1 MARPPRKSA
10 EKESRDVTPD
20 ETALWDSVMREAQPL
35 PDAKRTRR
43 KPPDDAMP
51 PAVPAKPEPAQA
63 KPAVKA
69 KPAEGALPAKPS
81 FTVEGRG
88 TVERSGE
95 MPAGRRAPF
104 AGLDKRN
111 AQRLRRGQMPID
123 ARLDLH
129 GMTREAA
136 HGALTG
142 FIRGGALRGHRCVLV
157 ITGKGAP
164 RGGDDAGFMPNRS
177 AGILRAEVPRWLG
190 EAALKP
196 QIVAWTPA
204 IAKHG
209 GSGALYVLLRRKR
222 DTK

>member
-1 MARPPRKSA
+1 
-10 EKESRDVTPD
+10 
-20 ETALWDSVMREAQPL
+20 MREAEPL
-35 PDAKRTRR
+35 SESKRTRR
-43 KPPDDAMP
+43 KPPDETKP
-51 PAVPAKPEPAQA
+51 PAAPVQPQPAQVTPTEKT
-63 KPAVKA
+63 KPARKTPPV
-69 KPAEGALPAKPS
+69 P
-81 FTVEGRG
+81 
-88 TVERSGE
+88 VERSGE
-95 MPAGRRAPF
+95 MPVGRRSPF
-104 AGLDKRN
+104 AGLDRRN

-136 HGALTG
+136 HGALIG
-142 FIRGGALRGHRCVLV
+142 FLRGGAERGHRCVLV

-196 QIVAWTPA
+196 QVVAWTPA
-204 IAKHG
+204 TAKHG
-209 GSGALYVLLRRKR
+209 GSGALYILLRRKR

>member
-1 MARPPRKSA
+1 MARPPRKSPA
-10 EKESRDVTPD
+10 SPEPPEKESRNVTPD
-20 ETALWDSVMREAQPL
+20 EAALWDSVMREAQPL
-35 PDAKRTRR
+35 PDSTRMRR
-43 KPPDDAMP
+43 KLPGQAK
-51 PAVPAKPEPAQA
+51 PAAAPAKPEPARTN
-63 KPAVKA
+63 PAEKA
-69 KPAEGALPAKPS
+69 KPAGQAPPAKPP
-81 FTVEGRG
+81 VV
-88 TVERSGE
+88 VERSGE

-104 AGLDKRN
+104 AGLDRRN

-136 HGALTG
+136 HGALIG
-142 FIRGGALRGHRCVLV
+142 FIRGGAERGHRCVLV

-164 RGGDDAGFMPNRS
+164 RGGDDAGFMPDRS

-222 DTK
+222 DTS

>member
-1 MARPPRKSA
+1 MTSEEA
-10 EKESRDVTPD
+10 
-20 ETALWDSVMREAQPL
+20 ALWDSVMREARPL

-43 KPPDDAMP
+43 TPPGDAKA
-51 PAVPAKPEPAQA
+51 PAAPAEPEPAQGKPARQA
-63 KPAVKA
+63 KPAGKA
-69 KPAEGALPAKPS
+69 PPAKPP

-95 MPAGRRAPF
+95 MPVGRRAPF
-104 AGLDKRN
+104 AGLDRRN

-129 GMTREAA
+129 GMTRDAA
-136 HGALTG
+136 HGALIG
-142 FIRGGALRGHRCVLV
+142 FVRSGSERGHRCVLV
-157 ITGKGAP
+157 ITGKGTL
-164 RGGDDAGFMPNRS
+164 RGGGDTGFMPDRS

-204 IAKHG
+204 TAKHG

-222 DTK
+222 ATK

>member
-1 MARPPRKSA
+1 MARPPRKSPA
-10 EKESRDVTPD
+10 PPEKENRNVTP
-20 ETALWDSVMREAQPL
+20 EEAALWDSVMGETQPL
-35 PDAKRTRR
+35 PDVKRTRR
-43 KPPDDAMP
+43 KPPGDAKP
-51 PAVPAKPEPAQA
+51 PAAPAEPESAQGKPAKEAN
-63 KPAVKA
+63 PAVKA
-69 KPAEGALPAKPS
+69 PPANPPV
-81 FTVEGRG
+81 TVEQ
-88 TVERSGE
+88 SGE

-104 AGLDKRN
+104 AGLDRRN

-129 GMTREAA
+129 GMTRDAA
-136 HGALTG
+136 HGALIG
-142 FIRGGALRGHRCVLV
+142 FLRSGAERGHRCVLV

-164 RGGDDAGFMPNRS
+164 RGNDDAGFMPNRS

-196 QIVAWTPA
+196 QIIAWTPA

-222 DTK
+222 AAT